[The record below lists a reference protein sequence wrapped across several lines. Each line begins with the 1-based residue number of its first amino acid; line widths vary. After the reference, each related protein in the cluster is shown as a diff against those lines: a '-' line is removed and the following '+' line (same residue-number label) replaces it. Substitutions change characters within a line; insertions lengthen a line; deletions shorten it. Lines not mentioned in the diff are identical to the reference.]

1 MDESFVLRL
10 IRHAPTRG
18 NEQKRYI
25 GWTDESVLPFKA
37 KPDLQIKEV
46 MGSDLKR
53 CRETATVLFPNAA
66 YRANRELRECH
77 FGQWEM
83 KTYEQLKDTQRY
95 RDWIDD
101 PWNISPPSGESLK
114 DMAERVERGMLKLP
128 SGKEVTLVLHGGPI
142 RYLIARA
149 LGEKFQDQIALHGGC
164 HTLIWPSRQAF
175 EERALCTSF
184 SVEPL
189 TANGNM

>member
-18 NEQKRYI
+18 NEQKRYV
-25 GWTDESVLPFKA
+25 GWTDEAILPFDA
-37 KPDLQIKEV
+37 VPNLQLGTV

-53 CRETATVLFPNAA
+53 CRQTAAVLFPNAV

-83 KTYEQLKDTQRY
+83 KTYEELKGIELY
-95 RDWIDD
+95 RSWIDD
-101 PWNISPPSGESLK
+101 PWHIKPPGGESLA
-114 DMAERVERGMLKLP
+114 DMAERVERGMQKLP
-128 SGKEVTLVLHGGPI
+128 TDREVTLVLHGGPI
-142 RYLIARA
+142 RYLIAEA
-149 LGEKFQDQIALHGGC
+149 LGEEFQHQTALHGGC
-164 HTLIWPSRQAF
+164 HTLTWQSRQAF

-189 TANGNM
+189 TANGTM